1 MYNIIPKIPNNIP
14 IASGYVY
21 YSIST
26 SVYTTI
32 CVSNNIFL

>member
-1 MYNIIPKIPNNIP
+1 MYNTIPKIPNNIP
-14 IASGYVY
+14 TASGYVY

-26 SVYTTI
+26 DVHTSI